1 MDITISLKDLGFIMI
16 VTAAFILLIQL
27 IILTKNLVKTAKHTN
42 KILEDTE
49 IITGIASDKAQEVDQ
64 IISSIGCTT
73 EEITQMIEGN
83 NSILKALATIINVL
97 AAFKGLFDVAT
108 GKKAEVGVKEP
119 AEPAAAAEEEN

>member
-108 GKKAEVGVKEP
+108 GKNAEVGVKEP